1 MTVHPRH
8 FSPLLAIAL
17 AAYASAASAQ
27 VRIVPEQPATIA
39 DAGAGVS
46 VYLLNEG
53 DSDAAEIPPAT
64 ITVTTADGITLYL
77 GAPRQDAVSIAPHGF
92 ARLTYRAVAQQQRVA
107 VASAAPE
114 PAAATP
120 GDRPTE
126 TAALSAAGSTSG
138 FLDRFRPHEPFY
150 AVGGLG
156 DAGLKVQASIALDPI
171 AGDGVL
177 SHIRLGYTQTFFW
190 ALDRPSGPIRATT
203 YSPEAAFNYPIG
215 SDTLVGIAYRHDSNG
230 EGAATSVNSH
240 RIIARIAQRLHYG
253 NGWSATVAP
262 SAWIFLGDRGVATD
276 LPDYYGN
283 FGLSASVE
291 QADGIKLQVNARGN
305 VSNGRGGVEG
315 FLSYPLARFGLAGI
329 YAFAQGW
336 TGYGEALSDYDVSDQ
351 HIRVGLAVMR

>member
-1 MTVHPRH
+1 MTILPRH
-8 FSPLLAIAL
+8 VSPLLAIVL
-17 AAYASAASAQ
+17 AAWSNSAAAQ
-27 VRIVPEQPATIA
+27 IRVVPEQPANVA

-53 DSDAAEIPPAT
+53 DSEAAEIPPAT
-64 ITVTTADGITLYL
+64 ITVTTGDGVTLYL
-77 GAPRQDAVSIAPHGF
+77 GAPRQDAISLAPHGF
-92 ARLTYRAVAQQQRVA
+92 ARLTYRAMAQQQRI
-107 VASAAPE
+107 
-114 PAAATP
+114 AAATP
-120 GDRPTE
+120 VSEPSAPPATARQE
-126 TAALSAAGSTSG
+126 TATLSAAGSASG

-156 DAGLKVQASIALDPI
+156 DAGLKVQASLAIDPI
-171 AGDGVL
+171 AGNGLL
-177 SHIRLGYTQTFFW
+177 SHLRLGYTQTFFW
-190 ALDRPSGPIRATT
+190 ALDRPSGPVRATT
-203 YSPEAAFNYPIG
+203 YSPEAAFNLPIG
-215 SDTLVGIAYRHDSNG
+215 PDTLVGIAYRHDSNG

-240 RIIARIAQRLHYG
+240 RIIARIAQRLNYG

-276 LPDYYGN
+276 LPDCYGN

-315 FLSYPLARFGLAGI
+315 FLSYPLARFGLIGI

-336 TGYGEALSDYDVSDQ
+336 TGYGEALSDYDVSDS
-351 HIRVGLAVMR
+351 HVRIGLAVMR